1 MVDVLLTMNEA
12 ACNSGPCKFFCI
24 TLLQTGGGADES

>member
-12 ACNSGPCKFFCI
+12 ASSSGPRKFFCI
-24 TLLQTGGGADES
+24 TLLQTGGGADD